1 MSTGKQ
7 VAWVWIAFAGCS
19 AIWIVLMVIAPGES
33 MKSADTGWNS
43 ITVFF
48 CGLFV
53 LAPLLFI
60 AIVVTLAGVIAN
72 IGRSGREP

>member
-1 MSTGKQ
+1 
-7 VAWVWIAFAGCS
+7 
-19 AIWIVLMVIAPGES
+19 MVIAPGES